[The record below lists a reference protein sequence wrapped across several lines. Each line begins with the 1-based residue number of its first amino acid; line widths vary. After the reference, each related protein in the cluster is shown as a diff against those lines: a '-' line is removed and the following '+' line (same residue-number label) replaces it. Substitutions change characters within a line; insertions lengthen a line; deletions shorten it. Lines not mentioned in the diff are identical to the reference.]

1 MKRLFLLGLL
11 VTGMTVCLT
20 GRGQEAPVEKPH
32 LELVRALR
40 AKGYSDLALDY
51 LDGLAKN
58 GPATLKPFV
67 PLEKA
72 RVRLDMADR
81 EPNLGA
87 RAGLYNQA
95 RQEFLD
101 FIKNRPDDPLAA
113 EAQLEATRIL
123 MLEGR
128 AQMRQSQKLPPGDL
142 EAMVEKAGKQF
153 KLARAELEKA
163 LEALDAA
170 LPKATN
176 DKLKKSLLQAKS
188 LAKLENLRNVLDLAS
203 TYEPL
208 NLSLAERG
216 KLIND
221 TITKLEAFADEDRKD
236 PIGNQARAWVGK
248 AHLDLDNP
256 AKAKDT
262 FDVVLKLTGP
272 EAEDARRLAR
282 YFQFMQGVDPRKPAP
297 ADQVQAMGEE
307 WLKLYPNQRNTPEG
321 QALRYAL
328 ANSYMKSGQA
338 MHKPP
343 APPSPAAKAAYTKAL
358 DQYRALE
365 SPENEY
371 TEDASGNRLKI
382 TIALNVGAD
391 NLREIKE
398 FGQAFMGAQAQVA
411 KLGEAE
417 QKFYRLKAQPNP
429 TQKEKEAVKEMEAK
443 WPEERKQ
450 FLRLIRDF
458 LLHARS
464 LADAKTPS
472 NDLAECYANLVYVN
486 MALGEPE
493 KGAVIGEYAARH
505 MPHVS
510 KASAAA
516 AYALQAYGQMIADRA
531 GVDDDKW
538 VKTDEDR
545 LLKLAEYM
553 EKVWPNDTN
562 TDAARHQVGTMMLQR
577 KRAKEAVTVLSRVS
591 SGYKPAA
598 SLTDARWWWAY
609 AAEQMLREPNL
620 TDEERKFYQ
629 DQARLALEGIP
640 EVPTNVPAGVAQM
653 YILAKMQFCNT
664 LFEAKK
670 YDELDKHALVLKKKL
685 AAFEI
690 PEDVRER
697 LQPNVDLL
705 GIYAQF
711 GRATLLLNTNQAKKA
726 EDLCDEVIPK
736 FSAQVKKT
744 KADLEKARKEHDALE
759 NAANL
764 TAQQKETLED
774 LKQDV
779 QRLTYQVNRE
789 SQLLRGFLT
798 IAMRASV
805 QNGNIAN
812 AQRLLVTLRNAASE
826 SVGAQVYVQLVAQ
839 LKDQIEDL
847 QAAKKTKELNE
858 LIQNFRAFLEALA
871 KEKPSTEMIFF
882 IANVY
887 RQLELPND
895 AATILER
902 LVDPGARGDDKAIEA
917 YRAGKMM
924 QAQLYR
930 LAKNYTKAA
939 ELISKIEGEPWA
951 GTRIM
956 REKAFLNQ
964 DQEKWGPAA
973 VAWRNIMDRLGPHLQ
988 QPKLKEQYYD
998 CYFNYIKCLYKYAL
1012 NYQNPKLNAAEV
1024 NDKKREYI
1032 ERAAK
1037 LILKVEEVEPA
1048 NMGAPGLKEEYEK
1061 LLKDNPLLQKEYDKA
1076 KKEAPAVG
1084 EAKQ

>member
-20 GRGQEAPVEKPH
+20 GRGQDAPVEKPH
-32 LELVRALR
+32 LEMVRHLR

-51 LDGLAKN
+51 LDNLAKN
-58 GPATLKPFV
+58 GPAALKPFV
-67 PLEKA
+67 PVEKA
-72 RVRLDMADR
+72 RVRVDMADR
-81 EPNLGA
+81 EPNMGA

-101 FIKNRPDDPLAA
+101 FVKNRPDDPLAA

-153 KLARAELEKA
+153 KLARAELETA

-170 LPKATN
+170 IPKVTN

-188 LAKLENLRNVLDLAS
+188 LAKLENLRNILDLAS

-216 KLIND
+216 KMIND
-221 TITKLEAFADEDRKD
+221 AITKLEAFADEDRKD

-262 FDVVLKLTGP
+262 FDVVLKLVGAET
-272 EAEDARRLAR
+272 EDAKRLAR
-282 YFQFMQGVDPRKPAP
+282 YFLFVQDTDPRKPAP
-297 ADQVQAMGEE
+297 PEQVQAKGEE
-307 WLKLYPNQRNTPEG
+307 WLKLYPNQRNSPEG
-321 QALRYAL
+321 LALRYAL
-328 ANSYMKSGQA
+328 ANSYLKMAQV

-343 APPSPAAKAAYTKAL
+343 AQPSPKAKEAYTKAL

-371 TEDASGNRLKI
+371 TEDAAGNKIKI

-391 NLREIKE
+391 NLKDIKE

-417 QKFYRLKAQPNP
+417 QKMYRLKAQPNP
-429 TQKEKEAVKEMEAK
+429 TPKEKEAIKEMDEK
-443 WPEERKQ
+443 WPNERKQ
-450 FLRLIRDF
+450 FLRVIRDF

-464 LADAKTPS
+464 LADAKTPP
-472 NDLAECYANLVYVN
+472 NDLAECYANLVYVYV
-486 MALGEPE
+486 ALGEPE
-493 KGAVIGEYAARH
+493 KGAVIGEYAAKQ
-505 MPHVS
+505 MAHVS

-516 AYALQAYGQMIADRA
+516 AYAIQAYGQMIADRA
-531 GVDDDKW
+531 NVDDDKW

-577 KRAKEAVTVLSRVS
+577 KRAKEAVAVLSRVS

-609 AAEQMLREPNL
+609 AAEQMLKEPNL
-620 TDEERKFYQ
+620 SDEEKKFYQ

-653 YILAKMQFCNT
+653 YILAKMQLCNT

-670 YDELDKHALVLKKKL
+670 YDELDKQALVLKKKL
-685 AAFEI
+685 AAFEL
-690 PEDVRER
+690 PEDVRDR
-697 LQPNVDLL
+697 LQPSVDLL
-705 GIYAQF
+705 GVYAQF

-726 EDLCDEVIPK
+726 QELCDEVIPK
-736 FSAQVKKT
+736 FTAQVKKT
-744 KADLEKARKEHDALE
+744 QADLKTTRQKHDALE
-759 NAANL
+759 EKAATL
-764 TAQQKETLED
+764 TPQQKEELED

-779 QRLTYQVNRE
+779 QSLTYQANRE
-789 SQLLRGFLT
+789 GAAAPRPPDRRHACQ
-798 IAMRASV
+798 RADG
-805 QNGNIAN
+805 QYRECPAHADHA
-812 AQRLLVTLRNAASE
+812 AQR
-826 SVGAQVYVQLVAQ
+826 
-839 LKDQIEDL
+839 
-847 QAAKKTKELNE
+847 
-858 LIQNFRAFLEALA
+858 
-871 KEKPSTEMIFF
+871 
-882 IANVY
+882 
-887 RQLELPND
+887 RQR
-895 AATILER
+895 ER
-902 LVDPGARGDDKAIEA
+902 R
-917 YRAGKMM
+917 R
-924 QAQLYR
+924 
-930 LAKNYTKAA
+930 
-939 ELISKIEGEPWA
+939 
-951 GTRIM
+951 
-956 REKAFLNQ
+956 
-964 DQEKWGPAA
+964 
-973 VAWRNIMDRLGPHLQ
+973 
-988 QPKLKEQYYD
+988 
-998 CYFNYIKCLYKYAL
+998 
-1012 NYQNPKLNAAEV
+1012 
-1024 NDKKREYI
+1024 
-1032 ERAAK
+1032 
-1037 LILKVEEVEPA
+1037 
-1048 NMGAPGLKEEYEK
+1048 PGLC
-1061 LLKDNPLLQKEYDKA
+1061 
-1076 KKEAPAVG
+1076 PARRPAQG
-1084 EAKQ
+1084 PDRRFASRQEDQGAE